1 MRLCGEHLRLRCITL
16 EQRRQIVLTSTD
28 IEPGRLSMKHRVFS
42 SIARR
47 ALCSASG
54 SSCVTAGDPPLQH
67 LRRAQAVEL
76 FRSNF
81 LSGSHN
87 GVSINVSDLDDMMR
101 ETRARPSLLLNGYG
115 LLGTVLGSVSR
126 VAPASCSATLSA
138 IVNDVAEQSLNDS
151 IRAMAMDGSTDA
163 HSDIRETLKYHRDL
177 RSSMGPS
184 PSDAA
189 APSAPDGS
197 QFSAMAEGARTVVSQ
212 ALINAVKVADVV

>member
-1 MRLCGEHLRLRCITL
+1 
-16 EQRRQIVLTSTD
+16 
-28 IEPGRLSMKHRVFS
+28 MKHRVFS

-47 ALCSASG
+47 GLCSASGG
-54 SSCVTAGDPPLQH
+54 SSCVTAGDHPLQH

-115 LLGTVLGSVSR
+115 LLGTVLGRVSR

-189 APSAPDGS
+189 PPSAPDGS
-197 QFSAMAEGARTVVSQ
+197 FSAMGETARTVVSQ
-212 ALINAVKVADVV
+212 ALVNAVKVADVV